1 MQKNHTLIEDMVTLG
16 GNILGSLLGARHE
29 MKAQAKQ
36 RIDNVMRQLD
46 LVTRE
51 EFDAAFTML
60 SKARL
65 LQEELNTRLKLIEDH
80 LKLSSIK
87 ARPKA
92 KKGSLGSNV
101 EGPKA
106 KLSLEKEKKR
116 FRQLCQGFR
125 S

>member
-1 MQKNHTLIEDMVTLG
+1 MQKNQTLIEDMVTLG

-92 KKGSLGSNV
+92 KKGSLPFV
-101 EGPKA
+101 
-106 KLSLEKEKKR
+106 KKDKR
-116 FRQLCQGFR
+116 RYKR
-125 S
+125 R